1 MIAFG
6 FMDQSILIHAGNV
19 IDCTLGVQ
27 FGLSTLT
34 AAAFG
39 SIVSMM
45 VGLATG
51 GTVER
56 AAMHLGLP
64 ATGLTAAQRTLPIVH
79 RVGFYGTLA
88 GAMLGCS
95 LGMINLLF
103 VDTQRSEILKLQA
116 LTQDQELAFEVEASN
131 RVRSDATAITVKG
144 PDVDGVLASMTAA
157 LSAAGYSVVELHAES
172 RDEADET
179 IFSGEPTYED
189 IFIVRPRGSKEKVP
203 DDELDDLA
211 HAVLSACK
219 DPLSSHSLK
228 AQVIDLK
235 EDNEALL
242 ERVSWLERALEE
254 RQVKI
259 VKERLRSSQRV
270 LPRKRR

>member
-6 FMDQSILIHAGNV
+6 FMDQTILIHAGNI
-19 IDCTLGVQ
+19 IDCTLGVM

-45 VGLATG
+45 VGLGVG

-64 ATGLTAAQRTLPIVH
+64 ATGLTAAQRASPIVL
-79 RVGFYGTLA
+79 RVGFRGTLV
-88 GAMLGCS
+88 GAFLGCS
-95 LGMINLLF
+95 LGMVNLLF
-103 VDTQRSEILKLQA
+103 VDTRRSEILKLQA

-157 LSAAGYSVVELHAES
+157 LSAAGYSVVELHAQRRHEA
-172 RDEADET
+172 ADET
-179 IFSGEPTYED
+179 RFTEGTYED
-189 IFIVRPRGSKEKVP
+189 IFIVRPRGSKDKVP
-203 DDELDDLA
+203 DDELEDLA
-211 HAVLSACK
+211 HTVLAACK

-228 AQVIDLK
+228 AQVINLK
-235 EDNEALL
+235 EDNEALI
-242 ERVSWLERALEE
+242 ERVVWLERALDE

-259 VKERLRSSQRV
+259 VKENEKA
-270 LPRKRR
+270 PPTKK